1 MFSPEDFSAMTLKSI
16 LGEKSVKNNTE
27 DSEDFAE
34 LPNNDMS
41 FEDSRIAASSFTVE
55 EKERLITRVGE

>member
-16 LGEKSVKNNTE
+16 LGEKSMKNNE
-27 DSEDFAE
+27 DSDEYAE

-41 FEDSRIAASSFTVE
+41 FEDSRIAASSFTID
-55 EKERLITRVGE
+55 EKERLISRVGE